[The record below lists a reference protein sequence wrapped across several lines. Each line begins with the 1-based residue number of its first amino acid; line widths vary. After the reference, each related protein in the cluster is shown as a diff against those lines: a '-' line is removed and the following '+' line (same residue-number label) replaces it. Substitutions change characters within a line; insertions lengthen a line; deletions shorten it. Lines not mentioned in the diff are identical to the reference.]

1 MVEDPSIQHLISW
14 APSGDVFS
22 VSNPTEFSKLVLPQY
37 FKHNNWQSFVRQLNM
52 YGFHKVNDMFHAN
65 PSSESQAWEFKHQDF
80 RRGQPAAL
88 QLIKR
93 KSSKHSTNS
102 LRDDRIE
109 YLTNQMKELKEKT
122 RQITENYKVL
132 YDESLSFR
140 MLQISMAKEDDPRR
154 KFEVDFLQAEVAK
167 LAQVDPPSHSSSM
180 IPHYTHPYTPQR
192 TLSTP
197 QPMIGVESA
206 APPPPSQQQPSE
218 MDYRMTQ
225 QQQQQSSSSS
235 SPYPSQHSRTPKINP
250 PSALAKLPEFP
261 FAPSPF
267 QPTSSTSGN
276 LPIIRHLTMVQML
289 GIINKSSSS
298 LPSSQTRPPPL
309 PDPPDN
315 NYYPLEKSPL
325 CIHWLLSIPPPT
337 IKLSDVAKKLKSLLE
352 SNKTN
357 NNKLITD
364 DSINDYN
371 DINNNNNTRINL
383 KESEHI
389 RKSNLFAEIEQDI
402 IEQHITLQQ
411 QQAKFICSEFWFSTD
426 EEIAEALEDC
436 NGDEHNS
443 DYFKELRRKIVFKHN
458 KEDEKSTVVH
468 KSLPLLSSQKG
479 PVEEMQTDDDDDK
492 IMTPKRQRKKST
504 KTTRDSSSHYKH
516 SRMKGR
522 LTLDEAVKQVEKNN
536 RNFNKAFQGWSEA
549 RVRAYKLIDKNPNA
563 YYYRFNAPGEE
574 QRLGRWEEEILFFNR
589 LAELGNECQWGIFSM
604 AIPGRVGYQC
614 SNFYRYLIESG
625 RIKDPNYVI
634 GKNGKAQYLFKSMN
648 KRTTEKEEMIRKH
661 SKHESRVRKS
671 KTSNIPESHVCPK
684 REKSTKS
691 FAITSST
698 TTNGKKRKR
707 NPIKN
712 GDNEDDV
719 DKEKE
724 DNDKSGNFVLKS
736 WNGSNKKKKRVKSQQ
751 QDLMQDVAGTDDVDV
766 IEQNDDDENPLPG
779 FIDTISFEVVKRPAI
794 SPYGHVMGYD
804 SWVKCLST
812 GPKKN
817 ICPLTKKPLKK
828 RELVILTKDNINQYR
843 LVFI

>member
-1 MVEDPSIQHLISW
+1 MDNQNNNNDIKSIKKEKETESDNNINIDNSSQIDSNNNNATTTTSRDYPMQQSILQSELSVASPPPLVSSPYQDPQLSSAVSPTNSPPNISTISLNTKSSAMVEDPSIQHLISW

-140 MLQISMAKEDDPRR
+140 MLQSKHQQVITIITNLLVSMAK
-154 KFEVDFLQAEVAK
+154 EVDFLQAEVAK

-276 LPIIRHLTMVQML
+276 LPIIRHR
-289 GIINKSSSS
+289 IINKSSSS

-315 NYYPLEKSPL
+315 
-325 CIHWLLSIPPPT
+325 
-337 IKLSDVAKKLKSLLE
+337 SDGSSMEYK
-352 SNKTN
+352 
-357 NNKLITD
+357 
-364 DSINDYN
+364 
-371 DINNNNNTRINL
+371 
-383 KESEHI
+383 
-389 RKSNLFAEIEQDI
+389 
-402 IEQHITLQQ
+402 
-411 QQAKFICSEFWFSTD
+411 
-426 EEIAEALEDC
+426 
-436 NGDEHNS
+436 
-443 DYFKELRRKIVFKHN
+443 RRKR
-458 KEDEKSTVVH
+458 S
-468 KSLPLLSSQKG
+468 
-479 PVEEMQTDDDDDK
+479 
-492 IMTPKRQRKKST
+492 
-504 KTTRDSSSHYKH
+504 
-516 SRMKGR
+516 
-522 LTLDEAVKQVEKNN
+522 
-536 RNFNKAFQGWSEA
+536 
-549 RVRAYKLIDKNPNA
+549 
-563 YYYRFNAPGEE
+563 
-574 QRLGRWEEEILFFNR
+574 
-589 LAELGNECQWGIFSM
+589 
-604 AIPGRVGYQC
+604 
-614 SNFYRYLIESG
+614 
-625 RIKDPNYVI
+625 
-634 GKNGKAQYLFKSMN
+634 
-648 KRTTEKEEMIRKH
+648 
-661 SKHESRVRKS
+661 
-671 KTSNIPESHVCPK
+671 
-684 REKSTKS
+684 
-691 FAITSST
+691 
-698 TTNGKKRKR
+698 
-707 NPIKN
+707 
-712 GDNEDDV
+712 
-719 DKEKE
+719 
-724 DNDKSGNFVLKS
+724 
-736 WNGSNKKKKRVKSQQ
+736 
-751 QDLMQDVAGTDDVDV
+751 
-766 IEQNDDDENPLPG
+766 
-779 FIDTISFEVVKRPAI
+779 
-794 SPYGHVMGYD
+794 
-804 SWVKCLST
+804 
-812 GPKKN
+812 
-817 ICPLTKKPLKK
+817 
-828 RELVILTKDNINQYR
+828 
-843 LVFI
+843 

>member
-1 MVEDPSIQHLISW
+1 MTKFFPED
-14 APSGDVFS
+14 
-22 VSNPTEFSKLVLPQY
+22 
-37 FKHNNWQSFVRQLNM
+37 
-52 YGFHKVNDMFHAN
+52 
-65 PSSESQAWEFKHQDF
+65 
-80 RRGQPAAL
+80 
-88 QLIKR
+88 
-93 KSSKHSTNS
+93 
-102 LRDDRIE
+102 
-109 YLTNQMKELKEKT
+109 
-122 RQITENYKVL
+122 
-132 YDESLSFR
+132 
-140 MLQISMAKEDDPRR
+140 
-154 KFEVDFLQAEVAK
+154 
-167 LAQVDPPSHSSSM
+167 
-180 IPHYTHPYTPQR
+180 
-192 TLSTP
+192 
-197 QPMIGVESA
+197 
-206 APPPPSQQQPSE
+206 
-218 MDYRMTQ
+218 
-225 QQQQQSSSSS
+225 
-235 SPYPSQHSRTPKINP
+235 
-250 PSALAKLPEFP
+250 
-261 FAPSPF
+261 
-267 QPTSSTSGN
+267 
-276 LPIIRHLTMVQML
+276 
-289 GIINKSSSS
+289 
-298 LPSSQTRPPPL
+298 
-309 PDPPDN
+309 
-315 NYYPLEKSPL
+315 YYPLEKSPL

-364 DSINDYN
+364 DSINDDN

-389 RKSNLFAEIEQDI
+389 RKSNLFAEIDQDI

-443 DYFKELRRKIVFKHN
+443 DYFKELQ
-458 KEDEKSTVVH
+458 KSTVVH

-479 PVEEMQTDDDDDK
+479 PAEEMQTDDDDDK

-661 SKHESRVRKS
+661 SKHESRVKKS
-671 KTSNIPESHVCPK
+671 KTSNIPESHV
-684 REKSTKS
+684 
-691 FAITSST
+691 
-698 TTNGKKRKR
+698 
-707 NPIKN
+707 
-712 GDNEDDV
+712 
-719 DKEKE
+719 
-724 DNDKSGNFVLKS
+724 L
-736 WNGSNKKKKRVKSQQ
+736 KSQQ
-751 QDLMQDVAGTDDVDV
+751 QDLMQGVAGTDDVDV